1 MCTNTHNTAD
11 TAIGGSV
18 LIVIDPYSRAPI
30 YEQVIRRI
38 TELIMVGDLQ
48 NGDKLPSVRVLA
60 RDLGVN
66 PNTIQKAYAELE
78 RSHIIYTVSGKGNF
92 VGEQDIVSKQVCE
105 RLLEELRQ
113 AVRTARNNGISQD
126 AVRRLVDEVYEEGDA
141 L

>member
-1 MCTNTHNTAD
+1 M
-11 TAIGGSV
+11 
-18 LIVIDPYSRAPI
+18 IVIDPYSRAPI

-38 TELIMVGDLQ
+38 TELIMVGDLK

-78 RSHIIYTVSGKGNF
+78 RSRIIYTVSGKGNF
-92 VGEQDIVSKQVCE
+92 VGEQEVVSKQVHE
-105 RLLEELRQ
+105 RLMEELKAAVHAAHRGGIRQ
-113 AVRTARNNGISQD
+113 ETILQ
-126 AVRRLVDEVYEEGDA
+126 LVESAYGEKGGDA